1 MVQSQLPYGVNDLN
15 PKVDVSVDDRDV
27 VRCYVRGCQHFV
39 RRPMKCQRGEL
50 CPEHGIY
57 CHHSSYGST
66 YSYADVRRNII
77 ASPDVFAERII
88 GHPFKYESQR
98 LGSEKSEDAL
108 SWNVFRSL
116 QEAGCLAQV
125 TNVLIGESHPE
136 EPDLYLWGIRISGD
150 SFEPWNLLI
159 AAREHFESD
168 LPVERPLTEPDIAL
182 HLPGRYLALIEA
194 KFTSPNT
201 FYERGERKDDQ
212 SLTMDELLAIYQ
224 DPDLRLL
231 DTEKAKC
238 RDRVAYQ
245 LWRNTI
251 LAEWMAM
258 RDSSATKA
266 YHINLVREGCEE
278 ASAAEFSELLQVEY
292 AERFGQATWEQ
303 LYRLAVQQSATPGRL
318 CEYMEQKTAQ
328 LTKAFRV

>member
-1 MVQSQLPYGVNDLN
+1 LV
-15 PKVDVSVDDRDV
+15 
-27 VRCYVRGCQHFV
+27 
-39 RRPMKCQRGEL
+39 
-50 CPEHGIY
+50 
-57 CHHSSYGST
+57 
-66 YSYADVRRNII
+66 
-77 ASPDVFAERII
+77 
-88 GHPFKYESQR
+88 
-98 LGSEKSEDAL
+98 
-108 SWNVFRSL
+108 
-116 QEAGCLAQV
+116 
-125 TNVLIGESHPE
+125 
-136 EPDLYLWGIRISGD
+136 
-150 SFEPWNLLI
+150 
-159 AAREHFESD
+159 
-168 LPVERPLTEPDIAL
+168 
-182 HLPGRYLALIEA
+182 LIEA

-266 YHINLVREGCEE
+266 YHINLVREGYEE
-278 ASAAEFSELLQVEY
+278 ASAREFGELLRAEH
-292 AERFGQATWEQ
+292 AERFRRATWEEVH
-303 LYRLAVQQSATPGRL
+303 RWAVLQSPAIDRL
-318 CEYMEQKTAQ
+318 CEYMDQKTAQ